1 MATRKRAKYTAGN
14 ASAEVRRRAAR
25 IRVVLMDV
33 DGVMTDGKICLLS
46 LPDGA
51 TEELKMFH
59 AHDGSGV
66 KLAGFMGLRTGLITG
81 RNCAATARRARES
94 GMEFVFQG
102 RARKLAAYEEI
113 LHTAGV
119 TDDVV
124 AYIGDDLPDLPLMR
138 RAGLAV
144 AVANAVPEVKQ
155 AAHYVTRLAGGQGA
169 VREVIE
175 LILKAQ
181 HRWTEAIPRAI
192 A

>member
-1 MATRKRAKYTAGN
+1 VTAGVT
-14 ASAEVRRRAAR
+14 ADIRRRAAR

-33 DGVMTDGKICLLS
+33 DGVMTDGRICLLS
-46 LPDGA
+46 LADGT
-51 TEELKMFH
+51 TEEMKVFH
-59 AHDGSGV
+59 AHDGAAV
-66 KLAGFMGLRTGLITG
+66 KLAGLMGLRTGLITG

-102 RARKLAAYEEI
+102 RPKKLAAYEDI
-113 LHTAGV
+113 LRIAGV
-119 TDDVV
+119 TDEAV
-124 AYIGDDLPDLPLMR
+124 AYLGDDLPDLPLLE

-144 AVANAVPEVKQ
+144 AVANAVPEVKR
-155 AAHYVTRLAGGQGA
+155 AAHHVTALAGGQGA

-181 HRWTEAIPRAI
+181 GRWEEGIPRAM

>member
-1 MATRKRAKYTAGN
+1 
-14 ASAEVRRRAAR
+14 
-25 IRVVLMDV
+25 V
-33 DGVMTDGKICLLS
+33 DGVLTDGKICILS

-51 TEELKMFH
+51 TEEMKMFN
-59 AHDGSGV
+59 AHDGAGV
-66 KLAGFMGLRTGLITG
+66 KLAGLMGLRTGLITG
-81 RNCAATARRARES
+81 RNCAATARRAHES

-102 RARKLAAYEEI
+102 RPKKLAAYEEI
-113 LHTAGV
+113 LRAAGV
-119 TDDVV
+119 ADDVV

-181 HRWTEAIPRAI
+181 HRWTEAMPQAI